1 MEMTGPDPVKTGPK
15 SFVVPGLDPGT
26 FSPGKE
32 NMEKGGFVYI
42 LTNRPH
48 GTLYVGIKANLPQRI
63 E

>member
-1 MEMTGPDPVKTGPK
+1 
-15 SFVVPGLDPGT
+15 
-26 FSPGKE
+26 
-32 NMEKGGFVYI
+32 MEKGGFVYI